1 MLFREEVP
9 KPNFIDFN
17 NPFIYHSLAYES
29 DFIGNDQKVMET
41 SMSTQN

>member
-1 MLFREEVP
+1 MIFKAEVP

-29 DFIGNDQKVMET
+29 DFHGNNQQQMNN
-41 SMSTQN
+41 SFSSQN